1 VSKKAVIQ
9 GETHILPTDRKSLMD
24 RETDQFQALY
34 CEGRSETISPHHHR
48 NRYNLYVIGVLTLY
62 LLYGTFSHIYSKLP
76 LISGY
81 DIEAQAKDEG
91 LLFDDNID
99 LEIHEIFDS
108 YNTQTVN
115 ITLVGL
121 IILWTLEFIYSFQV
135 DTISFVIPSL
145 VSISTPIP
153 IWMLPLVFGVLL
165 PFVYFS
171 LLVSYGN
178 SGDRDE
184 MMARSIIEKCD
195 ERDHDSIL
203 ILVGDKH
210 VEPISEKLDEEGW
223 EIKKQ
228 RTNNIIARVK
238 RRLEFS

>member
-1 VSKKAVIQ
+1 MSKKAVIQ
-9 GETHILPTDRKSLMD
+9 GEIHIFPTDRRSLMD

-48 NRYNLYVIGVLTLY
+48 NRYNFYVIGVLTLY

-81 DIEAQAKDEG
+81 DIEAQARDEG

-115 ITLVGL
+115 FTLVGL
-121 IILWTLEFIYSFQV
+121 IILWAFEFIYSFQV
-135 DTISFVIPSL
+135 DTLSFVIPSL

-184 MMARSIIEKCD
+184 TMARSIIEKCD
-195 ERDHDSIL
+195 EREHDSIL

-210 VEPISEKLDEEGW
+210 VEPISEELDEEGW

-228 RTNNIIARVK
+228 RTNNIIARIK